1 MRNFIDIVFL
11 ILKKDLRIEFREKL
25 NLIYVIILA
34 ISLSLIGF
42 TFIGSNNLIE
52 LFFYTSLISSLVANQ
67 RISRQEISLDGEL
80 VLISA
85 PIDLSIICFAKILFF
100 MIISLFIHLIVFIS
114 LSLISNT
121 PLFINGINFISLC
134 FLFTLGLSSILSTFS
149 LMLERVRG
157 EGQFMFILIYPL
169 ILPFL
174 ILGYS
179 SIMLVNISDSLFF
192 FKSFPLQALAA
203 FDILLLTICPIL
215 FSYSI
220 RR

>member
-1 MRNFIDIVFL
+1 MLFSLNFDAKLTALSKFFL
-11 ILKKDLRIEFREKL
+11 
-25 NLIYVIILA
+25 
-34 ISLSLIGF
+34 S
-42 TFIGSNNLIE
+42 
-52 LFFYTSLISSLVANQ
+52 
-67 RISRQEISLDGEL
+67 
-80 VLISA
+80 
-85 PIDLSIICFAKILFF
+85 
-100 MIISLFIHLIVFIS
+100 
-114 LSLISNT
+114 

>member
-80 VLISA
+80 ILISA
-85 PIDLSIICFAKILFF
+85 PIDLSIICFA
-100 MIISLFIHLIVFIS
+100 IHLIVFIS